1 MNEDMVQTQ
10 KAEDKLVKIKF
21 DGQAHQVDAQVFIST
36 LINFSEVVKE
46 VNRES
51 GSDKK
56 IEIKIVATEKGSF
69 DAHLML
75 QQSVNAVQAE
85 LAMQP
90 VATIASVVAIVAGV
104 YTFRKWLSTR
114 SVEKTEPQQDNSI
127 KVTDIDG
134 DSIIVMGDVYN
145 IYNNNQ
151 GVNDAVSNSFATLQ
165 EDPSI
170 TGLEI
175 SDESNVLFRA
185 EKEDFDSLSTKVVVE
200 DENTKKIIKEGA
212 NLTINKIVF
221 EGAGR
226 KWDFVYQGNNISANI
241 TDADFFKQIDNGES
255 FAKGD
260 QLQADLEIT
269 QILDESLRVYLN
281 KSYTVT
287 KVIKHI
293 PRDSPEQ
300 LDILTEY

>member
-1 MNEDMVQTQ
+1 MEDMPLIQ
-10 KAEDKLVKIKF
+10 KNEDKLVKIKF

-51 GSDKK
+51 GSEKK

-69 DAHLML
+69 DAHLIL
-75 QQSVNAVQAE
+75 QQAMNSVQAE

-90 VATIASVVAIVAGV
+90 VATIASVVAIVAGI
-104 YTFRKWLSTR
+104 YGFRKWLSTR
-114 SVEKTEPQQDNSI
+114 SIAEAVPQQDNSVKI
-127 KVTDIDG
+127 TDNNG
-134 DSIIVMGDVYN
+134 DSIVVMGNVYN

-175 SDESNVLFRA
+175 SDEEKVLFRA
-185 EKEDFDSLSTKVVVE
+185 DKDDFESLSTKVVIE
-200 DENTKKIIKEGA
+200 DENTKKIVKEAA

-241 TDADFFKQIDNGES
+241 TDADFFQQIDNGER

-269 QILDESLRVYLN
+269 QIYDEALRVYLN
-281 KSYTVT
+281 KSYTLT
-287 KVIKHI
+287 KVVKHI
-293 PRDSPEQ
+293 PRDNPEQ

>member
-1 MNEDMVQTQ
+1 MVQTQ
-10 KAEDKLVKIKF
+10 KDEDKLVKIKF

-56 IEIKIVATEKGSF
+56 IEIKIVATERGSF
-69 DAHLML
+69 DAHLIL
-75 QQSVNAVQAE
+75 QQAVNAIRSEFAI
-85 LAMQP
+85 QP
-90 VATIASVVAIVAGV
+90 VTTIASVVGIVAGI
-104 YTFRKWLSTR
+104 YGLRKWLSTR
-114 SVEKTEPQQDNSI
+114 NVDKTEPQIDNSI
-127 KVTDIDG
+127 KITDTNG
-134 DSIIVMGDVYN
+134 DSIVIMGNVYN
-145 IYNNNQ
+145 IYSNNQ

-175 SDESNVLFRA
+175 SDEKEVLFRA
-185 EKEDFDSLSTKVVVE
+185 DKNDFENLSTKVVVE
-200 DENTKKIIKEGA
+200 DENTKKIVKEAA

-221 EGAGR
+221 EGSGR

-241 TDADFFKQIDNGES
+241 NDADFFQQIDNGER

-269 QILDESLRVYLN
+269 QVYDEALRVHLN
-281 KSYTVT
+281 KSYTVV
-287 KVIKHI
+287 KVVKHI
-293 PRDSPEQ
+293 PRDNPEQ

>member
-1 MNEDMVQTQ
+1 MLQTQ
-10 KAEDKLVKIKF
+10 KSEEDKLVKIKF

-36 LINFSEVVKE
+36 LINFSEIVKE
-46 VNRES
+46 VNREV
-51 GSDKK
+51 GSNKK

-69 DAHLML
+69 DAHLVL
-75 QQSVNAVQAE
+75 QQVANSIQTE
-85 LAMQP
+85 LATQP
-90 VATIASVVAIVAGV
+90 VSAVAGVVAIVTGI
-104 YTFRKWLSTR
+104 YGFRKWLSTR
-114 SVEKTEPQQDNSI
+114 NVDRAEPAQDNSV
-127 KVTDIDG
+127 KVIDTNG
-134 DSIIVMGDVYN
+134 DSIVVIGNVYN

-165 EDPSI
+165 DDPSI

-175 SDESNVLFRA
+175 SDEENLLFRA
-185 EKEDFDSLSTKVVVE
+185 DKDDFESLSTKIVVE
-200 DENTKKIIKEGA
+200 DENTKKIVKQAA

-241 TDADFFKQIDNGES
+241 TDTDFYQQIDNGER

-260 QLQADLEIT
+260 QLQANLEIT
-269 QILDESLRVYLN
+269 QVYDEALRVYLN

-287 KVIKHI
+287 KVVKHI
-293 PRDSPEQ
+293 PRDNPEQ
-300 LDILTEY
+300 LDILGEY